1 MKTSVFS
8 LISVATLLTLMTAH
22 PALAQIELDT
32 NGNVSLNGSLSGPLG
47 GLEVTSSVH
56 MNHRLGVGTTSATEM
71 AIIGQSDQPAGIYVH
86 GVRGEAKGQG
96 SHHAYGVRG
105 EAEDATTTYGIY
117 GSASGS
123 DAYAGYFT
131 GDIYVAG
138 NVQNSSDER
147 FKQNIQL
154 LERGDMLRQ
163 IVQLQPRSY
172 EHHSESQLQSETGL
186 PALNL
191 DSGEQM
197 GLVAQELEEVF
208 PELVSDITHVINE
221 KEILTDEQEPETVTT
236 KAVDY
241 NGLIIVLI
249 AAMQEQQAQ
258 IEELEQQ
265 IQQ

>member
-1 MKTSVFS
+1 
-8 LISVATLLTLMTAH
+8 
-22 PALAQIELDT
+22 
-32 NGNVSLNGSLSGPLG
+32 
-47 GLEVTSSVH
+47 
-56 MNHRLGVGTTSATEM
+56 
-71 AIIGQSDQPAGIYVH
+71 
-86 GVRGEAKGQG
+86 
-96 SHHAYGVRG
+96 
-105 EAEDATTTYGIY
+105 
-117 GSASGS
+117 
-123 DAYAGYFT
+123 
-131 GDIYVAG
+131 
-138 NVQNSSDER
+138 
-147 FKQNIQL
+147 
-154 LERGDMLRQ
+154 MLRQ

-172 EHHSESQLQSETGL
+172 EHLSESQLQSETGL
-186 PALNL
+186 PDLNL